1 VGPPGFAPT
10 TIRATRVCIQLP
22 IYIGICITIISVYV
36 PFMLEMRDI
45 TFNHLSSSLSSFLYS
60 INSIL
65 ISLTPLLLI
74 LYYYNQFN

>member
-22 IYIGICITIISVYV
+22 IYIGIYITIISVYV
-36 PFMLEMRDI
+36 LFMLEIRDI
-45 TFNHLSSSLSSFLYS
+45 TFNHLSSSLSSFLYP

-74 LYYYNQFN
+74 LHYYNRFN

>member
-22 IYIGICITIISVYV
+22 IYIGICITTVGVYV
-36 PFMLEMRDI
+36 PFMLEIRDI
-45 TFNHLSSSLSSFLYS
+45 TFNHLSGSLSSFLYP
-60 INSIL
+60 INSIP

-74 LYYYNQFN
+74 LHCHDGFN